1 MNVAFTCDLVLPGNS
16 FWVCTHTHT
25 CVYNVVVQ
33 SPSHSRLCYPTDC
46 STPGLPVSHGLPEF
60 AQVHVHRIGDD
71 LQLSHPLDA
80 LFSCVRSF
88 PALGS
93 FPVSQLFASDAQNTG
108 ISASALPGDIQ
119 GWFPLRSTSLIS
131 LLSKGLSG
139 VFSSTTVQKHKF
151 FGVPPSLW
159 SSSHYC
165 TWPVGRP

>member
-1 MNVAFTCDLVLPGNS
+1 MKYRGNALREKQARKS
-16 FWVCTHTHT
+16 NSYQINCYFSTI
-25 CVYNVVVQ
+25 VQ
-33 SPSHSRLCYPTDC
+33 SCPVLFDPMDC
-46 STPGLPVSHGLPEF
+46 RVPRLPVPHHFLEF

-139 VFSSTTVQKHKF
+139 VFSSIRVQRHPF
-151 FGVPPSLW
+151 FGIQPLQ
-159 SSSHYC
+159 SSSHNH
-165 TWPVGRP
+165 TWPLGRP